1 MNNVYNINNTLP
13 VFLSQHKFTSFVIN
27 VHFRGKINV
36 NNNYIQGEK
45 MQNRL
50 REFREE
56 KKLSQQ
62 KMADQM
68 NKLGY
73 KISKATISMYES
85 GDRTPT
91 EKKWKELAIFFN
103 TNVDTLKG
111 KISNTDEVT
120 SKLINIIHTTFFS
133 KTDTDLKDEIT
144 LYLSLT
150 NQINVPH
157 AFYIQGTHFKIN
169 KYIHDFWLSC
179 LDFIFKNDNFIS
191 SLINENN
198 DSRLKLILQNE
209 IHKYN
214 QKIINKNPNTRY
226 LYEIKTENNKLV
238 NYLLSNYRNL
248 PVVDNLQDVLD
259 LDKIKITNS
268 TYEDIT
274 DKNIIE
280 TIDEQTSKFNWIK
293 KNLIKEMKATKND
306 KQ

>member
-1 MNNVYNINNTLP
+1 M
-13 VFLSQHKFTSFVIN
+13 
-27 VHFRGKINV
+27 
-36 NNNYIQGEK
+36 
-45 MQNRL
+45 
-50 REFREE
+50 
-56 KKLSQQ
+56 
-62 KMADQM
+62 
-68 NKLGY
+68 
-73 KISKATISMYES
+73 
-85 GDRTPT
+85 
-91 EKKWKELAIFFN
+91 
-103 TNVDTLKG
+103 
-111 KISNTDEVT
+111 
-120 SKLINIIHTTFFS
+120 
-133 KTDTDLKDEIT
+133 
-144 LYLSLT
+144 
-150 NQINVPH
+150 
-157 AFYIQGTHFKIN
+157 
-169 KYIHDFWLSC
+169 
-179 LDFIFKNDNFIS
+179 
-191 SLINENN
+191 INENN